1 MSKLVTIGIPTY
13 NRAEIFL
20 PQALESAMAQTYD
33 NLEIIVS
40 DNCSSDHTETLVR
53 EYADP
58 RIKYVKQ
65 NVPLKPLQNSNFC
78 LNQAN
83 GEYFLQLHDD
93 DLIDQDFIES
103 CMRVEQDSPNIGVI
117 RTGVRV
123 IDAEGIVLQTQKN
136 VVEGSSL
143 RDFFLAWFENKTSWY
158 LCNSLFQTKGIRDD
172 GGFHSKRH
180 HVSDGVAIA
189 HMAHKYG
196 RKDIENVKASFRQHS
211 EEITFSVTLKDWCL
225 DYHALLEQM
234 YLSTNYDEDV
244 KTKGAVFF
252 SQMNYHRADTIQ
264 SRMKRLLTFLMIYRL
279 FYYSYPPEKYIF
291 PSTAWKILRTIKKCA
306 SGESY

>member
-13 NRAEIFL
+13 NRAKSFL
-20 PQALESAMAQTYD
+20 PQAIESALAQTYD
-33 NLEIIVS
+33 TLEIIVS
-40 DNCSSDHTETLVR
+40 DNCSSDHTEALVQ
-53 EYADP
+53 EYGDP

-78 LNQAN
+78 LKEAK

-93 DLIDQDFIES
+93 DVIDHDFIES
-103 CMRVEQDSPNIGVI
+103 CMKAEQGSPNIGVI

-123 IDAEGIVLQTQKN
+123 IDAKGLVLQTQKN
-136 VVEGSSL
+136 VVEGPSL
-143 RDFFLAWFENKTSWY
+143 SDFFLAWFENKTSWY

-189 HMAHKYG
+189 QMAHKYG
-196 RKDIENVKASFRQHS
+196 RKDIEDVKASFRQHS

-234 YLSTNYDEDV
+234 YMATDNDEDV
-244 KTKGAVFF
+244 KRKGAVFF
-252 SQMNYHRADTIQ
+252 SQMNYHRANSIH
-264 SRMKRLLTFLMIYRL
+264 SRTKRLLTFLMIYRL
-279 FYYSYPPEKYIF
+279 FYYSYPPERYIF
-291 PSTAWKILRTIKKCA
+291 PSVFWKILRGIKKCV
-306 SGESY
+306 SPRNY